1 MATAELQPYA
11 GRPMSAQL
19 CPACRRPNPRLL
31 DASKI
36 AVVNFYACGGCLH
49 VWTAS
54 KKTGEVVANITPMGV
69 IDEEP
74 PAEK

>member
-1 MATAELQPYA
+1 MAQLERQPYPV
-11 GRPMSAQL
+11 RHMVQL
-19 CPACRRPNPRLL
+19 CPACHRPNPRLL

-54 KKTGEVVANITPMGV
+54 KTTGEVVANITPIMP

-74 PAEK
+74 PVET

>member
-1 MATAELQPYA
+1 MAPFRLQPYA
-11 GRPMSAQL
+11 VRHMVQL
-19 CPACRRPNPRLL
+19 CPACHRPNPRLL

-54 KKTGEVVANITPMGV
+54 KKTGEVVANITP
-69 IDEEP
+69 ITPTDEEP
-74 PAEK
+74 PAEP